1 MLGIKPTGREE
12 AMIGRL
18 FSRRATFA
26 AAVECS
32 FLLFLGAAAPAA
44 RAAEVKVMSTVALT
58 PTLDELIPKY
68 ESSTGNK
75 LMVIYSTIA
84 DLKTRI
90 EAGDTADVM
99 ILSRPVLDGLQTQGK
114 VAQGSIVNVGSSYVA
129 IGVRTGAP
137 KPDISTAEKLKTA
150 LLAAKSIS
158 YADPAKG
165 GASGVYFAKVIDR
178 LGIADQM
185 KSKTVLVPGAQAGE
199 LVAKGE
205 VEMGIAQA
213 SEIAAVPG
221 AQVVGPLPGDL
232 NSAIVF
238 AVGIGSTNKDPAAA
252 KSLIELLTS
261 PTGAAVL
268 KSKGMDP

>member
-1 MLGIKPTGREE
+1 
-12 AMIGRL
+12 
-18 FSRRATFA
+18 
-26 AAVECS
+26 
-32 FLLFLGAAAPAA
+32 
-44 RAAEVKVMSTVALT
+44 
-58 PTLDELIPKY
+58 
-68 ESSTGNK
+68 
-75 LMVIYSTIA
+75 
-84 DLKTRI
+84 
-90 EAGDTADVM
+90 
-99 ILSRPVLDGLQTQGK
+99 
-114 VAQGSIVNVGSSYVA
+114 VA
-129 IGVRTGAP
+129 IGIRTGVP
-137 KPDISTAEKLKTA
+137 KLDISTAEKLKAA

-185 KSKTVLVPGAQAGE
+185 KSKTVLVPGAEAGE

-205 VEMGIAQA
+205 VEMGVAQA

-238 AVGIGSTNKDPAAA
+238 AAGIGSTCKDRIAA
-252 KSLIELLTS
+252 KSLIELLTG

-268 KSKGMDP
+268 KSKGMDPA